1 MQRQSVPSLLQ
12 QWTLSVQP
20 TCTPRTG
27 PAPWA
32 APHID
37 LLCHLKITFEELCQK
52 WLDSR
57 HDVREVTQIGYQ
69 QALKPV
75 RAQIGRTKV
84 QDLTRSR
91 IENVIISLREERG
104 LSHRSIVYTLR
115 VIKQILA

>member
-1 MQRQSVPSLLQ
+1 
-12 QWTLSVQP
+12 VQP

-69 QALKPV
+69 QVLKLV

-104 LSHRSIVYTLR
+104 LSHRSIVYMPFATR
-115 VIKQILA
+115 WPPSCTEQECTIRCDVTS